1 MKAALVGQGSG
12 LNFADKIQAT
22 RHPLRRGE
30 PRPTET
36 AHDSREDRIILSF
49 TLLLAVLVAGFVTS
63 LRYAQTNEA
72 LTSALATV
80 LN

>member
-1 MKAALVGQGSG
+1 MKAASVGRGS
-12 LNFADKIQAT
+12 
-22 RHPLRRGE
+22 
-30 PRPTET
+30 PRQTDAAP
-36 AHDSREDRIILSF
+36 AVPEDRAILSY

-72 LTSALATV
+72 LTSALATL

>member
-1 MKAALVGQGSG
+1 MKAASG
-12 LNFADKIQAT
+12 W
-22 RHPLRRGE
+22 RGE
-30 PRPTET
+30 PRP
-36 AHDSREDRIILSF
+36 ANAAPVGRGSPRHPDAANDAREDRAILSF